1 MNPDEVVLKF
11 GLFNFSGICSTP
23 IRTVEFKVNII
34 PLVTDGKTD
43 AFGGWTPSRIPT
55 EEDLQAFGEAM
66 EGLDG
71 VGYTPLSV
79 QSQVVKGTNYRFLC
93 EATTVTLEP
102 QTFQA
107 MVMVYK
113 PLPGEGNAR
122 IMAIT
127 PMEDGGSNS
136 KGAVA
141 VVHLDDLKVNTRDTL
156 KQFIATLA
164 SCKLEKGTYFSGTVH
179 MKDLP
184 TGLRQA
190 EVQGVIGDM
199 LLDMTLTSTDM
210 PTQICLDHSR
220 KRLLSYVSGGKIRPL
235 DIQIVPSCGMQLR
248 KDSIA
253 TKEGGVLFNCDGEY
267 TLEGDAQNADYSH
280 SELKRAGFI
289 ASCGPRLS
297 EQLPIQE
304 IIPSMDEDKDICINK
319 LYSHGAGEIHIYYPQ
334 SCETEFE

>member
-1 MNPDEVVLKF
+1 MKNVIQAYQGQSFSVVLESMLASTNCGWCLMSMSEHVVLSGQCNVPVSPGIAPVNQNFHFIAIDGCLNPDEVVLKF

-55 EEDLQAFGEAM
+55 EEDLQVFGEAM

-127 PMEDGGSNS
+127 PMEDGFSNS
-136 KGAVA
+136 KGVAA

-164 SCKLEKGTYFSGTVH
+164 SCKLEKGTYFSGTVY

-190 EVQGVIGDM
+190 EVQGVIGDIIGDM

-210 PTQICLDHSR
+210 PTRWTCTYRTGYGEPKWVER
-220 KRLLSYVSGGKIRPL
+220 K
-235 DIQIVPSCGMQLR
+235 
-248 KDSIA
+248 
-253 TKEGGVLFNCDGEY
+253 
-267 TLEGDAQNADYSH
+267 
-280 SELKRAGFI
+280 
-289 ASCGPRLS
+289 
-297 EQLPIQE
+297 
-304 IIPSMDEDKDICINK
+304 
-319 LYSHGAGEIHIYYPQ
+319 
-334 SCETEFE
+334 

>member
-1 MNPDEVVLKF
+1 MSMSEHVVLSGQCNVPVSPGIAPVNQNFHFIAIDGCLNPDEVVLKF

-55 EEDLQAFGEAM
+55 EEDLQVFGEAM

-127 PMEDGGSNS
+127 PVQDELSNLYS
-136 KGAVA
+136 RK
-141 VVHLDDLKVNTRDTL
+141 VVHLDDLNVKIEGTL
-156 KQFIATLA
+156 LEFIDSLTK
-164 SCKLEKGTYFSGTVH
+164 CNLEKGTFFSGSVKL
-179 MKDLP
+179 KDLP
-184 TGLRQA
+184 TEISRG
-190 EVQGVIGDM
+190 EIQGVVGYYETDI
-199 LLDMTLTSTDM
+199 LLDMTLTSTTNTSIRWTCSYWAKGAK
-210 PTQICLDHSR
+210 PEWISR
-220 KRLLSYVSGGKIRPL
+220 K
-235 DIQIVPSCGMQLR
+235 
-248 KDSIA
+248 
-253 TKEGGVLFNCDGEY
+253 
-267 TLEGDAQNADYSH
+267 
-280 SELKRAGFI
+280 
-289 ASCGPRLS
+289 
-297 EQLPIQE
+297 
-304 IIPSMDEDKDICINK
+304 
-319 LYSHGAGEIHIYYPQ
+319 
-334 SCETEFE
+334 

>member
-1 MNPDEVVLKF
+1 MKNLIQAYQGLSFSVTLESMLASTNCGWCLMSMSEHIVLSGQCNIPVSPGIAPVNQNFHFIAIDGCLNPDEVVLKF

-55 EEDLQAFGEAM
+55 EEDLQVFGEAM

-93 EATTVTLEP
+93 EATTVTLKP

-127 PMEDGGSNS
+127 PMEDGFSNS

-164 SCKLEKGTYFSGTVH
+164 SCKLEKGTYFSGTVY

-184 TGLRQA
+184 AGLRQA
-190 EVQGVIGDM
+190 EVQGVIGDIIGDM

-210 PTQICLDHSR
+210 PTRWTCTYRTGYGEPKWVER
-220 KRLLSYVSGGKIRPL
+220 K
-235 DIQIVPSCGMQLR
+235 
-248 KDSIA
+248 
-253 TKEGGVLFNCDGEY
+253 
-267 TLEGDAQNADYSH
+267 
-280 SELKRAGFI
+280 
-289 ASCGPRLS
+289 
-297 EQLPIQE
+297 
-304 IIPSMDEDKDICINK
+304 
-319 LYSHGAGEIHIYYPQ
+319 
-334 SCETEFE
+334 